1 MINNIYDTFQTSIF
15 DVFISILILI
25 VSFSFLIFLAYREKK
40 NIVESLLVFFFHYL
54 IGIVYIII
62 SHLYEY
68 TDSIGWYLNSGNFLK
83 NNMILD
89 HLFSNYLI
97 SNNYLYILNFIF
109 ILSKISFFN
118 TNLIF
123 NFFSSIGL
131 VFFYYSL
138 IKYRIS
144 EKLNTKNVILLFFFL
159 SPSFMFWT
167 SGISKDSLIFFFCSF
182 MIYTLDRNGKKNYFI
197 IILLIFFIYFI
208 RPYIGIIF
216 ILSFIFY
223 LILFYLPRKYFFSLL
238 FILGIIFLYNYNN
251 LIYIF
256 NKIISYRYMLLDSY
270 DNTYLGI
277 SKDMNFVFR
286 SINFFI
292 SPFFFNTKNNFML
305 IIISFENLF
314 LLIFLISLFINFR
327 FNLFLKKKNNIDWFI
342 LIYILLATFFL
353 SQTTSNL
360 GIAFRQKWMIIPFL
374 IYFLIKYQDKLVKK
388 IF

>member
-1 MINNIYDTFQTSIF
+1 
-15 DVFISILILI
+15 
-25 VSFSFLIFLAYREKK
+25 
-40 NIVESLLVFFFHYL
+40 
-54 IGIVYIII
+54 
-62 SHLYEY
+62 
-68 TDSIGWYLNSGNFLK
+68 
-83 NNMILD
+83 MILD
-89 HLFSNYLI
+89 HLFSNYSI

-109 ILSKISFFN
+109 ILSKINFFN

-182 MIYTLDRNGKKNYFI
+182 MMYTLDRNGKKNYFI

-208 RPYIGIIF
+208 RPYIGCIF

-223 LILFYLPRKYFFSLL
+223 LILFYLRRKHFFLL
-238 FILGIIFLYNYNN
+238 LLILGIIFLYNYNN
-251 LIYIF
+251 LIYIL
-256 NKIISYRYMLLDSY
+256 NKIISYRYMLLESY

-292 SPFFFNTKNNFML
+292 SPFFFNAKNNFML
-305 IIISFENLF
+305 TIISFENLF

-327 FNLFLKKKNNIDWFI
+327 FNLFLKKKII
-342 LIYILLATFFL
+342 LIGLF
-353 SQTTSNL
+353 
-360 GIAFRQKWMIIPFL
+360 
-374 IYFLIKYQDKLVKK
+374 
-388 IF
+388 